1 MTDDFA
7 RHLDIC
13 LGLRAYSH
21 PATIRNPPS
30 NFQPSVVGQN
40 GADICVLHTPLQFP
54 ASLIKYCGLES
65 SKMLFVW
72 NSLDVSKMFGSLFP
86 SCFAMN
92 IWSFGCL
99 QVSQVILDKFRQI
112 PSYSG
117 MSCVDGM
124 GKPLDRTKAGGFFVR
139 LTDQLDLRISLN
151 QPEKKASCHPKWRK
165 HVQVPCFTFRE
176 LWW

>member
-40 GADICVLHTPLQFP
+40 GADTCVLHTLCNFQP
-54 ASLIKYCGLES
+54 ASSNTAAWSHPRCCLYETLCKCIQD
-65 SKMLFVW
+65 VW
-72 NSLDVSKMFGSLFP
+72 QYFP

-92 IWSFGCL
+92 IWMPPSIPSHL
-99 QVSQVILDKFRQI
+99 RQI
-112 PSYSG
+112 PSCPQLSRHELRG
-117 MSCVDGM
+117 WH
-124 GKPLDRTKAGGFFVR
+124 GKTLGSNQGGVFVR
-139 LTDQLDLRISLN
+139 VADQLDLKISLN

>member
-40 GADICVLHTPLQFP
+40 GADTCVLHTPLQFP

-65 SKMLFVW
+65 PHVVCMKLYV
-72 NSLDVSKMFGSLFP
+72 NVSKMFGSLFP
-86 SCFAMN
+86 VV
-92 IWSFGCL
+92 L
-99 QVSQVILDKFRQI
+99 
-112 PSYSG
+112 P
-117 MSCVDGM
+117 
-124 GKPLDRTKAGGFFVR
+124 
-139 LTDQLDLRISLN
+139 
-151 QPEKKASCHPKWRK
+151 
-165 HVQVPCFTFRE
+165 
-176 LWW
+176 